1 MEKQWLKRRHQGP
14 AIYESIVRSTLLYG
28 AKTWPITEANDRRL
42 EAAHHRWLRSIL
54 HVSWKDKIPNKIIME
69 RTRQEVRR
77 PDNTGTDVGGCS
89 RRSGRQRWL
98 EETHCP
104 MCCPARDGLRSKISA
119 SCAPLL
125 HLWDHDITVTTSA
138 RA

>member
-14 AIYESIVRSTLLYG
+14 AIYESIVLSTLLYG
-28 AKTWPITEANDRRL
+28 AKTCPITEANDRRL

-54 HVSWKDKIPNKIIME
+54 HVSWKDKIPIKIIME

-98 EETHCP
+98 EETHFS
-104 MCCPARDGLRSKISA
+104 RYFHRRIRVKIEIS
-119 SCAPLL
+119 SSNF
-125 HLWDHDITVTTSA
+125 D
-138 RA
+138 

>member
-14 AIYESIVRSTLLYG
+14 AIYESIVLSTLLYG
-28 AKTWPITEANDRRL
+28 AKTWPITVANGRRL
-42 EAAHHRWLRSIL
+42 EA
-54 HVSWKDKIPNKIIME
+54 WKDKIPNKIIME

-98 EETHCP
+98 EETHFPRCFH
-104 MCCPARDGLRSKISA
+104 RRIRVKIEIS
-119 SCAPLL
+119 SSNF
-125 HLWDHDITVTTSA
+125 D
-138 RA
+138 